1 MKKNILV
8 LGGGGFIG
16 SNFVNYMLKKRDIN
30 VINIDK
36 ISYSSNL
43 SFIKNKA
50 FKNYFFY
57 KTDISSKKKIL
68 NIDTKYTNSQL
79 YIKK

>member
-8 LGGGGFIG
+8 LGGAGFIG

-43 SFIKNKA
+43 KFINKQNS
-50 FKNYFFY
+50 KNYFFY
-57 KTDISSKKKIL
+57 KTNLANKKKNEI
-68 NIDTKYTNSQL
+68 
-79 YIKK
+79 YIK